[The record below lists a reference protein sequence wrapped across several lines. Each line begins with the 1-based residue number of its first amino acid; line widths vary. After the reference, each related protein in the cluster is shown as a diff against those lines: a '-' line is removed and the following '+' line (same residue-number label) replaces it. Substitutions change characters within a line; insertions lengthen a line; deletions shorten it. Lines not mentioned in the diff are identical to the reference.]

1 MFFMNMKVKLV
12 NDGLFGEKLI
22 LLINLKKLKNFM
34 NFYIQEQKF
43 VLKEKKIKLKLILNT
58 VLSSYLKND
67 CQCNA

>member
-1 MFFMNMKVKLV
+1 MKVKLV
-12 NDGLFGEKLI
+12 NDGLVGEKLI

-34 NFYIQEQKF
+34 NFYIREQKF